1 MPNGAGEV
9 RASLLGEATVGN
21 FQGSPGKS
29 ALGADS
35 QSHCECNQAERM
47 GSYNRKQDQILS
59 GKLPCP
65 QEDELR

>member
-1 MPNGAGEV
+1 MQ
-9 RASLLGEATVGN
+9 ASLRGEATICN
-21 FQGSPGKS
+21 LQGSPGKS

-35 QSHCECNQAERM
+35 QSHCECNQVERM